1 MCGIVGYVGPRPAA
15 HILLE
20 GLRRLEYRGYDSA
33 GVAVIN
39 GDGVKVR
46 KAAGKLAVLRDQ
58 LKNDAPEGTVGIG
71 HTRWAT
77 HGAPTTPNAHP
88 HLDGSGKI
96 ALIHNGIIENASSI
110 KTLLIQRG
118 HTFTSET
125 DTEVLAHLVGE
136 YYRGSLEEAVASAL
150 RDTGFKNDDLDEV
163 GRLMEA
169 GRTVLLLAVRPED
182 TGRVREIMADLPEL
196 KAADRR
202 WEAEVSGDSKNVL
215 HDALEQFKAQQAANA
230 GRG

>member
-1 MCGIVGYVGPRPAA
+1 MASEDTKHLFVLSFPDRAA
-15 HILLE
+15 AE
-20 GLRRLEYRGYDSA
+20 A
-33 GVAVIN
+33 AVNELTELQRDQFIE
-39 GDGVKVR
+39 VKDYALVT
-46 KAAGKLAVLRDQ
+46 KAADGKLQIHED
-58 LKNDAPEGTVGIG
+58 KDADPGARRGLVAGGLAGALIALAATPIGAGAIVVGAGIG
-71 HTRWAT
+71 
-77 HGAPTTPNAHP
+77 
-88 HLDGSGKI
+88 
-96 ALIHNGIIENASSI
+96 
-110 KTLLIQRG
+110 
-118 HTFTSET
+118 
-125 DTEVLAHLVGE
+125 
-136 YYRGSLEEAVASAL
+136 AVASAL